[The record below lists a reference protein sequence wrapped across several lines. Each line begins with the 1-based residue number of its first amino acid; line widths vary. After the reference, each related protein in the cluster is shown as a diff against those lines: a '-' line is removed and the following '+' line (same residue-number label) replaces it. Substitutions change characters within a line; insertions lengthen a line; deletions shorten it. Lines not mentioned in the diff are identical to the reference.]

1 MEKVKTIAILLLV
14 FGFGVFLRVY
24 HLGSESLLFD
34 EAMSIYFA
42 KGNLYSLI
50 NLQKWELHSLD
61 DKNFVVEKV
70 DISYYLYSNV
80 LFPETATGLQ

>member
-1 MEKVKTIAILLLV
+1 LET
-14 FGFGVFLRVY
+14 GVI
-24 HLGSESLLFD
+24 S
-34 EAMSIYFA
+34 
-42 KGNLYSLI
+42 GNLYSLI